1 MVSSTATEDAR
12 IRKLTITDRIGDG
25 IFQTGQIIRSRDSKA
40 EVVGYN
46 QARNTIYLGKIG
58 RSQRGG
64 LDYNI
69 STFAGNAQLDT
80 VQKKVWFFFF
90 TFRWCR

>member
-1 MVSSTATEDAR
+1 MVYS
-12 IRKLTITDRIGDG
+12 KLNY
-25 IFQTGQIIRSRDSKA
+25 RSRDSKA

-64 LDYNI
+64 LDFNPPTWYGEAQI
-69 STFAGNAQLDT
+69 DTST
-80 VQKKVWFFFF
+80 KVGQGSLLLGEQIILIHL
-90 TFRWCR
+90 